1 MEPVTAIG
9 AAVAWAWPAMASGI
23 AGNAAYDALKALLG
37 GRYQAYAEQGKEALF
52 KEVLSSVLEQNQ
64 ALLDELTALA
74 AKHPHSAARTT
85 VTNKIVGNITTGNI
99 TAGGNVRVGNSIEN
113 NFAAK
118 KDEETD

>member
-37 GRYQAYAEQGKEALF
+37 GRYQAYAEQGKEELF
-52 KEVLSSVLEQNQ
+52 KEVLTGVLEQNQ

-74 AKHPHSAARTT
+74 AKYPVPANT
-85 VTNKIVGNITTGNI
+85 VTKTIKGDINVRNI
-99 TAGGNVRVGNSIEN
+99 TAGGNVDIGHKITS
-113 NFAAK
+113 
-118 KDEETD
+118 